1 MPRGKKHGAEEII
14 PKLREAEVVISQG
27 GTNELAAKQIGVS
40 VQTFLRWPWGQESSP
55 HWKALFSLAF
65 NSPSRSHFGRL
76 TTRFVSPMLIALW
89 RHSIED
95 TS

>member
-40 VQTFLRWPWGQESSP
+40 VQTFLRWRKEYGGLRMDQAKRLKVLE
-55 HWKALFSLAF
+55 KE
-65 NSPSRSHFGRL
+65 NGRL
-76 TTRFVSPMLIALW
+76 KRLLADAELDKAILKEAASGNF
-89 RHSIED
+89 
-95 TS
+95 